1 MTNFSMNTG
10 DGTFEK
16 VVIDLLVDILAT
28 NKDILDRIDAIYEI
42 DADGDDNENR
52 IFVLQ
57 YLQEKYG
64 ELPKVLSDFL
74 KTKGIDKPNK

>member
-10 DGTFEK
+10 DGKFEK
-16 VVIDLLVDILAT
+16 VVIDLLIDILAT
-28 NKDILDRIDAIYEI
+28 NKDILERIESIYEFDI
-42 DADGDDNENR
+42 DGDGNHNR
-52 IFVLQ
+52 VMVLE

-64 ELPKVLSDFL
+64 ELPESLSDFL

>member
-10 DGTFEK
+10 DGKFEK

-28 NKDILDRIDAIYEI
+28 NNDILDRINSIYEF
-42 DADGDDNENR
+42 DVDGDVNEKR
-52 IFVLQ
+52 VMVLQ

-64 ELPKVLSDFL
+64 ELPEFLSDFL
-74 KTKGIDKPNK
+74 KTNGINKPNK